1 VFSEYTPEADFEQ
14 MTEIRS
20 VIGPRYKYVW
30 NRGDRDELYD
40 TATDPAELRN
50 RAGDPALREVRR
62 AMRARL
68 QAWMRGM
75 GDPLADELA
84 KDDATAR

>member
-1 VFSEYTPEADFEQ
+1 

-50 RAGDPALREVRR
+50 RADDPAAHEVRR
-62 AMRARL
+62 AMCVRL
-68 QAWMRGM
+68 QGWMRAM
-75 GDPLADELA
+75 GDPLADEV
-84 KDDATAR
+84 RGE

>member
-1 VFSEYTPEADFEQ
+1 

-40 TATDPAELRN
+40 TATDPAECERRRRSG
-50 RAGDPALREVRR
+50 RA
-62 AMRARL
+62 
-68 QAWMRGM
+68 
-75 GDPLADELA
+75 
-84 KDDATAR
+84 

>member
-1 VFSEYTPEADFEQ
+1 

-40 TATDPAELRN
+40 TAADPAELRN
-50 RAGDPALREVRR
+50 CADDPAVREIRR
-62 AMRARL
+62 AMRVRL
-68 QAWMRGM
+68 QAWMRRM
-75 GDPLADELA
+75 GDPLADEVA
-84 KDDATAR
+84 GDGGSAH